1 MRTLLKNG
9 LIYDGTTADPAIG
22 DILIDGDRIA
32 RIAPEISDAADAVYD
47 LRGKSVAPGFI
58 DVHSHNDWFA
68 IHKNPQPYFEPFIRQ
83 GITSFVTGNCG
94 LSAIGFEDGTPNVAQ
109 MGGGLFG
116 YRGQTTG
123 VYPDAARF
131 FDAVDGKVPCNIA
144 VLAGH
149 CSARASVTGAESR
162 KLTAQEEARMLSIL
176 EENLKMGAA
185 GISLGLMYSPG
196 IFADEEELRKVA
208 ALCEKYDK
216 PLTVHP
222 RAESKTSTSYP
233 ELLGRSHL
241 LRAMDELARIA
252 KGTRLK
258 LQFSHLIFVG
268 RGSFGDKDEAIQ
280 IINRL
285 REEGVQ
291 AQFDIYN
298 EKKGVSVITVILPAW
313 YRGMTDAQRQK
324 PWNRLRLAALV
335 FAAVKLLGFGFNDIE
350 VAYIGPGYEHYEGKT
365 VHQLAREHHMSD
377 LKMYLKLCRESDY
390 QGRVNMGP
398 YTTDEIIHE
407 FEKNDLCLYMTDAW
421 VEDHGVQNPAIYDCF
436 PKFLRDSL
444 LGLGDTMPNTI
455 HRMTGASAERFGI
468 RDRGYLREG
477 GYADVA
483 IFDET
488 ALKNATP
495 DQAHSFGIETVFVN
509 GEALLKDGKIQPDAK
524 CGRAIRV

>member
-1 MRTLLKNG
+1 M
-9 LIYDGTTADPAIG
+9 
-22 DILIDGDRIA
+22 
-32 RIAPEISDAADAVYD
+32 
-47 LRGKSVAPGFI
+47 
-58 DVHSHNDWFA
+58 
-68 IHKNPQPYFEPFIRQ
+68 
-83 GITSFVTGNCG
+83 TGNCG
-94 LSAIGFEDGTPNVAQ
+94 LSAIGFEDGTPNVKR

-131 FDAVDGKVPCNIA
+131 LDAVDGKVPCNIA
-144 VLAGH
+144 VMAGH
-149 CSARASVTGAESR
+149 CSARASVAGEENR
-162 KLTAQEEARMLSIL
+162 KLTAQEQERMLAIL

-185 GISLGLMYSPG
+185 GVSLGLMYSPG
-196 IFADEEELRKVA
+196 MFADEAEIRRVAELCV
-208 ALCEKYDK
+208 KYDK

-222 RAESKTSTSYP
+222 RAESRISTSYP

-252 KGTRLK
+252 KGTKLK

-268 RGSFGDKDEAIQ
+268 RGSFGDKDEALR
-280 IINRL
+280 IIDRL
-285 REEGVQ
+285 CAEGVR

-298 EKKGVSVITVILPAW
+298 EKKGVSVITVILPTW
-313 YRGMTDAQRQK
+313 YRGMSDAERK
-324 PWNRLRLAALV
+324 KLWNRLRLAALV

-365 VHQLAREHHMSD
+365 VHQLAQENHMSD

-407 FEKNDLCLYMTDAW
+407 FEKNDKCLYMTDAW
-421 VEDHGVQNPAIYDCF
+421 VEDYGVQNPAIYDCF

-477 GYADVA
+477 CYADVTV
-483 IFDET
+483 FDEA
-488 ALKNATP
+488 ALKNAVP
-495 DQAHSFGIETVFVN
+495 DQECSFGIEAVFVN
-509 GEALLKDGKIQPDAK
+509 GEALLKDGRILPNAK

>member
-1 MRTLLKNG
+1 M
-9 LIYDGTTADPAIG
+9 
-22 DILIDGDRIA
+22 
-32 RIAPEISDAADAVYD
+32 
-47 LRGKSVAPGFI
+47 
-58 DVHSHNDWFA
+58 
-68 IHKNPQPYFEPFIRQ
+68 
-83 GITSFVTGNCG
+83 
-94 LSAIGFEDGTPNVAQ
+94 
-109 MGGGLFG
+109 
-116 YRGQTTG
+116 
-123 VYPDAARF
+123 
-131 FDAVDGKVPCNIA
+131 
-144 VLAGH
+144 
-149 CSARASVTGAESR
+149 
-162 KLTAQEEARMLSIL
+162 
-176 EENLKMGAA
+176 
-185 GISLGLMYSPG
+185 
-196 IFADEEELRKVA
+196 
-208 ALCEKYDK
+208 
-216 PLTVHP
+216 
-222 RAESKTSTSYP
+222 
-233 ELLGRSHL
+233 
-241 LRAMDELARIA
+241 
-252 KGTRLK
+252 
-258 LQFSHLIFVG
+258 
-268 RGSFGDKDEAIQ
+268 
-280 IINRL
+280 
-285 REEGVQ
+285 
-291 AQFDIYN
+291 
-298 EKKGVSVITVILPAW
+298 ILPAW

>member
-1 MRTLLKNG
+1 M
-9 LIYDGTTADPAIG
+9 
-22 DILIDGDRIA
+22 
-32 RIAPEISDAADAVYD
+32 
-47 LRGKSVAPGFI
+47 
-58 DVHSHNDWFA
+58 
-68 IHKNPQPYFEPFIRQ
+68 
-83 GITSFVTGNCG
+83 TGNCG
-94 LSAIGFEDGTPNVAQ
+94 LSAIGFEDGTPNVKR

-131 FDAVDGKVPCNIA
+131 LDAVDGKIPCNIA

-149 CSARASVTGAESR
+149 CSARASVAGEENR
-162 KLTAQEEARMLSIL
+162 KLTAQEQERMLAIL

-185 GISLGLMYSPG
+185 GVSLGLMYSPG
-196 IFADEEELRKVA
+196 MFADEAEIRRVAELCV
-208 ALCEKYDK
+208 KYDK

-222 RAESKTSTSYP
+222 RAESRISTSYP

-252 KGTRLK
+252 KGTKLK

-268 RGSFGDKDEAIQ
+268 RGSFGDKDEALR
-280 IINRL
+280 IIDRL
-285 REEGVQ
+285 CAEGVR

-313 YRGMTDAQRQK
+313 YRGMSDAERRK

-365 VHQLAREHHMSD
+365 VHQLAQENHMSD

-407 FEKNDLCLYMTDAW
+407 FEKNDKCLYMTDAW
-421 VEDHGVQNPAIYDCF
+421 VEDYGVQNPAIYDCF

-444 LGLGDTMPNTI
+444 LRLGDTMPNTI

-477 GYADVA
+477 CYADVTV
-483 IFDET
+483 FDEA
-488 ALKNATP
+488 ALKNAVP
-495 DQAHSFGIETVFVN
+495 DQECSFGIEAVFVN
-509 GEALLKDGKIQPDAK
+509 GEALLKDGRILPNAK

>member
-9 LIYDGTTADPAIG
+9 LIYDGTTNAPRRG
-22 DILIDGDRIA
+22 DILIDGERIA
-32 RIAPEISDAADAVYD
+32 RIAPVIDEAAEAVYD
-47 LRGKSVAPGFI
+47 LTGKSVAPGFI

-94 LSAIGFEDGTPNVAQ
+94 LSAIGFEDGTPNVGS

-131 FDAVDGKVPCNIA
+131 LDAVDGRVPCNIA

-149 CSARASVTGAESR
+149 CSARASVAGEENR
-162 KLTAQEEARMLSIL
+162 RLTPQEEERMLAIL
-176 EENLKMGAA
+176 EENLRMGAA
-185 GISLGLMYSPG
+185 GVSLGLMYSPG
-196 IFADEEELRKVA
+196 MFAGETELRRVA
-208 ALCEKYDK
+208 ELCVKYDK

-222 RAESKTSTSYP
+222 RAESRISTSYP
-233 ELLGRSHL
+233 ALLGRSHL
-241 LRAMDELARIA
+241 LRAMDELARLA

-258 LQFSHLIFVG
+258 LQLSHLIFVG
-268 RGSFGDKDEAIQ
+268 RGSFGDKDEALA
-280 IINRL
+280 IINQMCA
-285 REEGVQ
+285 EGVQ

-298 EKKGVSVITVILPAW
+298 EKKGVSVITVVLPAW
-313 YRGMTDAQRQK
+313 YRGMTDAQRRK
-324 PWNRLRLAALV
+324 PWNRLRLAVLV
-335 FAAVKLLGFGFNDIE
+335 FAAVKMLGFGFNDVE
-350 VAYIGPGYEHYEGKT
+350 VAYIGPGYEQYEGKT
-365 VHQLAREHHMSD
+365 VHQLAQENQMSD
-377 LKMYLKLCRESDY
+377 LKMYLKLCRESNY

-407 FEKNDLCLYMTDAW
+407 FEKNERCLYMTDAW

-455 HRMTGASAERFGI
+455 HRMTGASAERFGL
-468 RDRGYLREG
+468 RGRGYLREG
-477 GYADVA
+477 GFADVTV
-483 IFDET
+483 FDEA
-488 ALKNATP
+488 ALKNAVP
-495 DQAHSFGIETVFVN
+495 DQAQSFGIEAVFVN
-509 GEALLKDGKIQPDAK
+509 GEALLKDGQILPGAK
-524 CGRAIRV
+524 CGRAIRA

>member
-1 MRTLLKNG
+1 M
-9 LIYDGTTADPAIG
+9 
-22 DILIDGDRIA
+22 
-32 RIAPEISDAADAVYD
+32 
-47 LRGKSVAPGFI
+47 
-58 DVHSHNDWFA
+58 
-68 IHKNPQPYFEPFIRQ
+68 
-83 GITSFVTGNCG
+83 
-94 LSAIGFEDGTPNVAQ
+94 
-109 MGGGLFG
+109 
-116 YRGQTTG
+116 
-123 VYPDAARF
+123 
-131 FDAVDGKVPCNIA
+131 
-144 VLAGH
+144 LA
-149 CSARASVTGAESR
+149 
-162 KLTAQEEARMLSIL
+162 IL

-185 GISLGLMYSPG
+185 GVSLGLMYSPG
-196 IFADEEELRKVA
+196 MFADEAEIRRVAELCV
-208 ALCEKYDK
+208 KYDK

-222 RAESKTSTSYP
+222 RAESRISTSYP

-252 KGTRLK
+252 KGTKLK

-268 RGSFGDKDEAIQ
+268 RGSFGDKDEALR
-280 IINRL
+280 IIDRL
-285 REEGVQ
+285 CAEGVR

-298 EKKGVSVITVILPAW
+298 EKKGVSVITVILPTW
-313 YRGMTDAQRQK
+313 YRGMSDAERKK

-365 VHQLAREHHMSD
+365 VHQLAQENHMSD

-407 FEKNDLCLYMTDAW
+407 FEKNDKCLYMTDAW
-421 VEDHGVQNPAIYDCF
+421 VEDYGVQNPAIYDCF

-477 GYADVA
+477 CYADVTV
-483 IFDET
+483 FDEA
-488 ALKNATP
+488 ALKNAVP
-495 DQAHSFGIETVFVN
+495 DQECSFGIEAVFVN
-509 GEALLKDGKIQPDAK
+509 GEALLKDGRILPNAK

>member
-9 LIYDGTTADPAIG
+9 LIYDGAGAEPRVG
-22 DILIDGDRIA
+22 DILIDGERIA
-32 RIAPEISDAADAVYD
+32 RIAPEIDEAADAVYD

-94 LSAIGFEDGTPNVAQ
+94 LSAIGFEDGTPNVKQ

-131 FDAVDGKVPCNIA
+131 LDAVDGKVPCNIA

-149 CSARASVTGAESR
+149 CSARASVAGEENR
-162 KLTAQEEARMLSIL
+162 KLTAQEQERMLAIL

-185 GISLGLMYSPG
+185 GVSLGLMYSPG
-196 IFADEEELRKVA
+196 MFADEAEIRRVAELCV
-208 ALCEKYDK
+208 KYDK

-222 RAESKTSTSYP
+222 RAESRISTSYP

-252 KGTRLK
+252 KGTKLK

-268 RGSFGDKDEAIQ
+268 RGSFGDKDEALR
-280 IINRL
+280 IIDRL
-285 REEGVQ
+285 CAEGVR

-298 EKKGVSVITVILPAW
+298 EKKGVSVITVILPTW
-313 YRGMTDAQRQK
+313 YRGMSDAERNK

-365 VHQLAREHHMSD
+365 VHQLAQENHMSD

-398 YTTDEIIHE
+398 YTTDEIIH
-407 FEKNDLCLYMTDAW
+407 
-421 VEDHGVQNPAIYDCF
+421 
-436 PKFLRDSL
+436 
-444 LGLGDTMPNTI
+444 
-455 HRMTGASAERFGI
+455 
-468 RDRGYLREG
+468 
-477 GYADVA
+477 
-483 IFDET
+483 
-488 ALKNATP
+488 
-495 DQAHSFGIETVFVN
+495 
-509 GEALLKDGKIQPDAK
+509 
-524 CGRAIRV
+524 